1 MNVVSIV
8 GQKGGS
14 GKSTVASNL
23 AAGLHRSGKTV
34 LIIDADPQATLID
47 WHAARP
53 DGVDLPPVIAATTAK
68 DVQAAIKAAKADVVV
83 IDTPGR
89 AASLSEAVIGLS
101 GVALIVVQPSA
112 PDLWAAAQ
120 TCAQVQAAKKAGVDV
135 SAAFLVNRLQPNTR
149 MATEFAKGE
158 WNDNEG
164 IEVMEST
171 IGNRTAFAIAFA
183 DGVSVYET
191 TGADAARAE
200 IDLLIKE
207 LEDAQW
213 LA

>member
-23 AAGLHRSGKTV
+23 AAGLYRSGKTV

-47 WHAARP
+47 WHTARP
-53 DGVDLPPVIAATTAK
+53 DGVELPPVIAATTAK

-101 GVALIVVQPSA
+101 DVALIVVQPSA

-164 IEVMEST
+164 VEVMEST

>member
-23 AAGLHRSGKTV
+23 AAGLHHSGKTV

-53 DGVDLPPVIAATTAK
+53 DSADLPPVIAATTAK

-101 GVALIVVQPSA
+101 DVALIVVQPSA

-135 SAAFLVNRLQPNTR
+135 SAAFLVNRLQSNTR

-158 WNDNEG
+158 WNDNDG

-207 LEDAQW
+207 LEDAKW

>member
-53 DGVDLPPVIAATTAK
+53 DGVDLPPIIAATTAK

-101 GVALIVVQPSA
+101 DVALIVVQPSA